1 VKILAALAAIAAALA
16 LQTTLAQF
24 VIRGTAAL
32 DALDLVLV
40 VVVYLSLMS
49 GPVTGVL
56 VGSLAGLIQ
65 DALSLGV
72 LGIGGLAKTIV
83 GFATGVLGTQFIITA
98 PLPRFVV
105 FVLATILHAGVFVGL
120 QSLLELRQFATPYS
134 AVLSQA
140 IGNGFVG
147 VVGAQIVEALP
158 GLRERRR
165 ARRVSRH

>member
-1 VKILAALAAIAAALA
+1 MKALAALAAIAAALA
-16 LQTTLAQF
+16 LQTTLTGL
-24 VIRGTAAL
+24 VIRGAA
-32 DALDLVLV
+32 ALDLVLV
-40 VVVYLSLMS
+40 VVVYISLMT

-65 DALSLGV
+65 DALPLGV
-72 LGIGGLAKTIV
+72 LGIGGLAKTLV
-83 GFATGVLGTQFIITA
+83 GFAAGLLGSQFIITA

-105 FVLATILHAGVFVGL
+105 FFVATVLHSAVFMGL
-120 QSLLELRQFATPYS
+120 YMLLDLRQYPTPYT

-140 IGNGFVG
+140 IGNALVG
-147 VVGAQIVEALP
+147 VVGSQIIELLP

>member
-1 VKILAALAAIAAALA
+1 VKVLAALAAIAAALA
-16 LQTTLAQF
+16 LQTTLAGL

-32 DALDLVLV
+32 DLVLI
-40 VVVYLSLMS
+40 VVVYISLMS

-56 VGSLAGLIQ
+56 VGTLAGLIQ
-65 DALSLGV
+65 DSLSFSV
-72 LGIGGLAKTIV
+72 LGIGGLAKTLV
-83 GFATGVLGTQFIITA
+83 GFAAGLLGTQFIITA

-105 FVLATILHAGVFVGL
+105 FVLATILHSAVFMGL
-120 QSLLELRQFATPYS
+120 YSLLDLRQFATPYS

-147 VVGAQIVEALP
+147 VVGAQVIELLP

>member
-1 VKILAALAAIAAALA
+1 VKALAALAAIAAALA
-16 LQTTLAQF
+16 LQTTLTGL
-24 VIRGTAAL
+24 VIRGAA
-32 DALDLVLV
+32 ALDLVLV
-40 VVVYLSLMS
+40 VVVYISLMS

-65 DALSLGV
+65 DALPLGV
-72 LGIGGLAKTIV
+72 LGIGGLAKTLV
-83 GFATGVLGTQFIITA
+83 GFLAGLLGTQFIVTA
-98 PLPRFVV
+98 PLLRFIV
-105 FVLATILHAGVFVGL
+105 FVMATILHSAVFMGL
-120 QSLLELRQFATPYS
+120 YMLLDLRQFPTPYT

-147 VVGAQIVEALP
+147 VVGAQIIELLP